1 MAYVPFHRAPLRSP
15 PLQLHVLLAHT
26 QSSTRSCSI
35 LPLLPTLGVLYGR
48 YSFCSCFPHACC
60 NQCCL
65 HIPPHPL
72 FSSSFS
78 SVRLLCAL
86 CALSPPPSCLCV
98 CLCCGWRVVWRQQT
112 RRRRR
117 RVPPPLTETKTR
129 TQDTRRDETRRDGYD
144 AFTQAAATSSR
155 RRRRRRRRSAWRRKG
170 KETEPH
176 KPQNDAGE
184 NGNQPPVRD
193 GKCSLERTRSSNRR
207 STEYERQ
214 RCGNAQRW

>member
-1 MAYVPFHRAPLRSP
+1 MFMFSSCMLQSMLSPHSSSPLVLLVIFLRSLAVCPLRA
-15 PLQLHVLLAHT
+15 V
-26 QSSTRSCSI
+26 SSSVVSMCV
-35 LPLLPTLGVLYGR
+35 PLL
-48 YSFCSCFPHACC
+48 
-60 NQCCL
+60 
-65 HIPPHPL
+65 
-72 FSSSFS
+72 
-78 SVRLLCAL
+78 RL
-86 CALSPPPSCLCV
+86 
-98 CLCCGWRVVWRQQT
+98 VWRQQT

-155 RRRRRRRRSAWRRKG
+155 RRSRRRRRRSAWRRKG